1 MNSIEV
7 RQADQLVG
15 NKEKQQNILTE
26 ETSTKHDMGETEINL
41 NICSLFDS

>member
-26 ETSTKHDMGETEINL
+26 ETSTKHDTGKQELT
-41 NICSLFDS
+41 

>member
-26 ETSTKHDMGETEINL
+26 EISTKHDMGKQKLT
-41 NICSLFDS
+41 

>member
-15 NKEKQQNILTE
+15 NKEKQYNILME
-26 ETSTKHDMGETEINL
+26 ETSTKHDMGKQKLT
-41 NICSLFDS
+41 